1 MNRLMMCAVNPTVVQ
16 GMGMV
21 VSDPPSQAQVQEI
34 ADKLDE
40 LLAVLKR
47 S

>member
-1 MNRLMMCAVNPTVVQ
+1 
-16 GMGMV
+16 MV
-21 VSDPPSQAQVQEI
+21 VSNPPTQLEVQTL

-47 S
+47 V